1 MPSERS
7 QKNAAEGAVFTA
19 AVLPLVA
26 ECSPSAA
33 ETISSQMKFGLYDA
47 GTYPSWTAVKEAFE
61 STYSC
66 LGITCAQVGELQH
79 SNGTLLAENTAA
91 CVDPEV
97 FSPIAG
103 YVPGSDVVPHTLID
117 LDQQAMETALGEKNW
132 SAATDHYANGGNSLA
147 RSGYRTIKGFSTTAQ
162 ARMYDCS
169 AGCPYKHFE
178 LFYKYYED
186 FDYADKFV
194 SAALAGTDM
203 SFTSGKHGP
212 NDFST
217 LGDAARQQAVKKG
230 AAYMNVWM
238 YAIRE
243 FEDAIDD
250 CQTCTANCD
259 EFSANDAGSVHA
271 WDEGVAFYTGS
282 LEGEAPGGSGGKL
295 VYRNAEKRCA
305 SAPSPSPSP
314 SPSP

>member
-47 GTYPSWTAVKEAFE
+47 GTYPSWTEVKEAFE

-212 NDFST
+212 NRFST
-217 LGDAARQQAVKKG
+217 LGDAAREQAVKKG

-238 YAIRE
+238 YVIRQ

-250 CQTCTANCD
+250 CNVCTSNCND
-259 EFSANDAGSVHA
+259 FSHLSNAVHA

-282 LEGEAPGGSGGKL
+282 LEGTAYGGNSNGKL
-295 VYRNAEKRCA
+295 LLPALK
-305 SAPSPSPSP
+305 PQT
-314 SPSP
+314 